1 MARALFV
8 VLYSH
13 YSTGMAALNVHMGRE
28 RDILPLSEEF
38 NMKMGDVLG
47 YLLKF

>member
-1 MARALFV
+1 VERALFV

-13 YSTGMAALNVHMGRE
+13 YSTGMTALNVHVGIE
-28 RDILPLSEEF
+28 RGILPISEEF